1 MKSKKDKI
9 IKSILHNVNQEKELN
24 TNKIPKRVEMKVSQS
39 EDSSKN
45 KIFKLN
51 GPDTNSTQNDK
62 VKNINLKIPNKIS
75 NQDKNLKT
83 NLFKK
88 HNKLIF
94 MIASITAIILCVFL
108 VLFVKTRMNQNRGK
122 NFYLT

>member
-9 IKSILHNVNQEKELN
+9 IKGILHNVNQEKELN
-24 TNKIPKRVEMKVSQS
+24 TNKRVEMKVSQS

-51 GPDTNSTQNDK
+51 GSDTNSTQNDK

-94 MIASITAIILCVFL
+94 MIVSITAIILCVFL

>member
-1 MKSKKDKI
+1 MKSNKDKF

-108 VLFVKTRMNQNRGK
+108 VLFVKTRMNQNRG
-122 NFYLT
+122 